1 MPVEV
6 VSYRLALRGKN
17 VGTHVMKTAV
27 LGREVQLEARSQFQS
42 STLNAT
48 VTQRSRSHA
57 HLRHSLRFREEVVE
71 RNEQR
76 FLDVT
81 FDARSG
87 LVTASKGPRDSSSM
101 PYLRDYRD
109 PLSLLHELRGMAAR
123 PPQTADES
131 APEDATADG
140 ATDAAADSAT
150 FPMLGKDVHAQ
161 LAGEVDVETGLGV
174 KRARAYLL
182 HPGMSVV
189 YVAVE
194 APHHIVKMSQR
205 LPEGLLDV
213 VLVKLGSE
221 QALAQFGV
229 EARTASTEGQ
239 GQQKRRAR
247 RRRPRRGGRRG

>member
-1 MPVEV
+1 MAVEV
-6 VSYRLALRGKN
+6 VSYRLAMRGKN
-17 VGTHVMKTAV
+17 VGTHVMKTSV
-27 LGREVQLEARSQFQS
+27 LGREVQLEAKSQFQS

-48 VTQRSRSHA
+48 ITQRSRSHTQN
-57 HLRHSLRFREEVVE
+57 RHSLRFREEVVE

-87 LVTASKGPRDSSSM
+87 LVTASKGPRDASSM

-109 PLSLLHELRGMAAR
+109 PLSLLHELRGMAASAS
-123 PPQTADES
+123 AD
-131 APEDATADG
+131 DL
-140 ATDAAADSAT
+140 ATDAPTDSAT

-161 LAGEVDVETGLGV
+161 LAGEVDVETGLGI

-194 APHHIVKMSQR
+194 APHYIVKMSQR

-213 VLVKLGSE
+213 VMMKLGSE

-229 EARTASTEGQ
+229 EAKAAQGEGQ

>member
-1 MPVEV
+1 MAVEV
-6 VSYRLALRGKN
+6 VSYRLAMRGKN

-27 LGREVQLEARSQFQS
+27 LGREVQLEAKSQFQS
-42 STLNAT
+42 STFNAT

-57 HLRHSLRFREEVVE
+57 QLRHSLRFREEVVE

-81 FDARSG
+81 FDTRNG
-87 LVTASKGPRDSSSM
+87 VVTASKGPRDTSSM
-101 PYLRDYRD
+101 PYFRDYRD
-109 PLSLLHELRGMAAR
+109 PLSLLHELRGLGDAA
-123 PPQTADES
+123 P
-131 APEDATADG
+131 DATE
-140 ATDAAADSAT
+140 SAT

-194 APHHIVKMSQR
+194 APHYIVKMSQR

-213 VLVKLGSE
+213 VMTKLGSE

-229 EARTASTEGQ
+229 EAKAAPAEGQ
-239 GQQKRRAR
+239 GQQKRRSR